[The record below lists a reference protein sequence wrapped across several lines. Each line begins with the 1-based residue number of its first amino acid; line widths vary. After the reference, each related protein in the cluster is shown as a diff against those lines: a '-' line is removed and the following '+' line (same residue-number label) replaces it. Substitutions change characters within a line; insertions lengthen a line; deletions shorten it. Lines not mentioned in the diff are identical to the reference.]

1 MLLKGI
7 VLAGSCSR
15 TVSLLVSH
23 RYCALHRVAHIHML
37 SDYRHQEDEG
47 VASRGTISMKT
58 AIMNVAPGS
67 LGLRFDVHSPPPRH
81 GSAQK
86 WFLKANHPKE
96 ASRWIQAL
104 QKAIEFAKR
113 DVEERKSIESD
124 APSSYAPS
132 GKQHRP
138 STSFLHR
145 SRGGSG
151 ATGPGSTT
159 SSMAGDD
166 DSRASPVVH
175 PPQLSLR
182 AGSEN
187 DQEPE
192 NEISSFEQST
202 EQLPPYSGSFELQG
216 NALVAHAELAAQ
228 ILGNLAVGPDADP
241 KSVEMK
247 RTVDDTITGVW
258 SMLSEYVQM
267 VHEREEWWKKR
278 LDRERERQN
287 VWEESLQSVVK
298 EGEFLERELRKSV
311 RRRSRIDSSY
321 VVPSSEASTMKRGP
335 LRMLSESSIVDETGV
350 LTMADTPKA
359 SGFASPPR
367 PMKSPTGTIISVGSG
382 RPKSMIV
389 VKPPMMM
396 EQDSMAKDE
405 SEEADECGDTDE
417 EDEFFDAIDANS
429 LPNLVV
435 NQALT
440 THTEVLPADIP
451 VIQYEGYRNLR
462 THLAITSDDRPP
474 MSLWAVLK
482 HSIGKDLTKIS
493 FPVFFNEPTSMLQ
506 RMVGD
511 LVNNLGKILIAFV
524 QAEDMEFTECCKFWL
539 WLNLLSRNAYC
550 AT

>member
-159 SSMAGDD
+159 RTYGY
-166 DSRASPVVH
+166 DS
-175 PPQLSLR
+175 
-182 AGSEN
+182 
-187 DQEPE
+187 
-192 NEISSFEQST
+192 
-202 EQLPPYSGSFELQG
+202 
-216 NALVAHAELAAQ
+216 
-228 ILGNLAVGPDADP
+228 
-241 KSVEMK
+241 
-247 RTVDDTITGVW
+247 
-258 SMLSEYVQM
+258 
-267 VHEREEWWKKR
+267 
-278 LDRERERQN
+278 
-287 VWEESLQSVVK
+287 
-298 EGEFLERELRKSV
+298 
-311 RRRSRIDSSY
+311 
-321 VVPSSEASTMKRGP
+321 
-335 LRMLSESSIVDETGV
+335 
-350 LTMADTPKA
+350 A
-359 SGFASPPR
+359 SGRFH
-367 PMKSPTGTIISVGSG
+367 GSG
-382 RPKSMIV
+382 RRRESRGFRSV
-389 VKPPMMM
+389 CHS
-396 EQDSMAKDE
+396 QDAS
-405 SEEADECGDTDE
+405 
-417 EDEFFDAIDANS
+417 F
-429 LPNLVV
+429 V
-435 NQALT
+435 NDRALR
-440 THTEVLPADIP
+440 
-451 VIQYEGYRNLR
+451 Q
-462 THLAITSDDRPP
+462 
-474 MSLWAVLK
+474 
-482 HSIGKDLTKIS
+482 HS
-493 FPVFFNEPTSMLQ
+493 Q
-506 RMVGD
+506 RAALHG
-511 LVNNLGKILIAFV
+511 
-524 QAEDMEFTECCKFWL
+524 
-539 WLNLLSRNAYC
+539 
-550 AT
+550 